1 MTDTFSWT
9 NRFCLVALLA
19 LTPVVFTGCGP
30 GGNTVIESEDGP
42 MTEQEL
48 QDYEEQT
55 QQQTE
60 NYEDNYR

>member
-1 MTDTFSWT
+1 MK
-9 NRFCLVALLA
+9 RLCLVALVA
-19 LTPVVFTGCGP
+19 GMPLTFTGCGP
-30 GGNTVIESEDGP
+30 GGNTVVESEDGP

-48 QDYEEQT
+48 QDYEEQA

>member
-1 MTDTFSWT
+1 MNDTSWMK
-9 NRFCLVALLA
+9 RLCLVALVA
-19 LTPVVFTGCGP
+19 GMPLTFTGCGP
-30 GGNTVIESEDGP
+30 GGNTVVESEDGP

-48 QDYEEQT
+48 QDYEEQA